1 MSKFENGKIIL
12 ENGEVIHPTKK
23 QEWFEQILEY
33 KDSIFV
39 ETRNNVYKINIKT
52 KEQLDLDMS
61 GLKNAYV
68 NDRFIYTLHE
78 EGCGSDAY
86 VKVDHITGKEI
97 LYSRDFYRYKNQLF
111 MIHPE
116 CIYVLNLD
124 SPNIQESKYLLESL

>member
-52 KEQLDLDMS
+52 KEQLEQADDMNEANLS
-61 GLKNAYV
+61 ALK
-68 NDRFIYTLHE
+68 
-78 EGCGSDAY
+78 
-86 VKVDHITGKEI
+86 KMEI
-97 LYSRDFYRYKNQLF
+97 LGGGDVNIGPPVINNVDISVEYR
-111 MIHPE
+111 P
-116 CIYVLNLD
+116 
-124 SPNIQESKYLLESL
+124 